1 MGFQRQK
8 TQAVSQ
14 TEPRINA
21 LKYEQSTFGATKSVV
36 YGTNRICGNII
47 ESVDFVSTAHTTSG
61 GRMGKGGRGGRQ
73 SETTYTYTARV
84 LIGLCFGEI
93 QGIKKILFEDEVHSL
108 SDLGFN
114 LFRGTKNQGPWGEMQ
129 TLHPERALN
138 YRNLAYVA
146 GNIDLTSSASVPQF
160 NFEVNGKFTANKDD
174 IDPVITEGFNFSTN
188 SGTLTVVSGEL
199 DYAQYYK
206 SDKSCQLVYYTANG
220 EEKTVENFTR
230 YSRNGS
236 KYSFNL
242 NGYGAIS
249 AHIYLTYNS
258 TTRLDANPK
267 DIIFDILTNPVYG
280 AGFPE
285 EAIEDLQNFSDFC
298 IASNVFLSPVYDS
311 QNECQEILSNIAEI
325 ANSTFVWSQGKLKV
339 VPLGDAELS
348 ANGKTW
354 KPDLTPIYDL
364 TEDDFIAD
372 DEPVVCSRTQ
382 QADVYNSV
390 KLEYLNRAN
399 DYNLEVVEAQDLAD
413 IELHG
418 LRPADTLKA
427 HEICTDEVAQRT
439 VQLALERMLAARNK
453 YKFKLPL
460 KFILLEP
467 ADIVTIT
474 YKKLGLEREL
484 VRIKSISE
492 DDGQLQLEV
501 EELVVGAA
509 TPAKIAH
516 QRAEGVKIDYSQGV
530 GNINPA
536 VVFEPPFELT
546 QETLEVWVGISSP
559 ENLFGGAE
567 VWVSDDGETYRKEGE
582 LTQPVRQGVLTET
595 LPLSNE
601 DIDKIHDLCVDVS
614 MSKAELLS
622 GSKQDSERLNTL
634 C

>member
-93 QGIKKILFEDEVHSL
+93 QGIKKILIEDEVHSL

-249 AHIYLTYNS
+249 AHIYLTY
-258 TTRLDANPK
+258 
-267 DIIFDILTNPVYG
+267 
-280 AGFPE
+280 
-285 EAIEDLQNFSDFC
+285 
-298 IASNVFLSPVYDS
+298 LS
-311 QNECQEILSNIAEI
+311 L
-325 ANSTFVWSQGKLKV
+325 
-339 VPLGDAELS
+339 
-348 ANGKTW
+348 
-354 KPDLTPIYDL
+354 
-364 TEDDFIAD
+364 
-372 DEPVVCSRTQ
+372 
-382 QADVYNSV
+382 
-390 KLEYLNRAN
+390 
-399 DYNLEVVEAQDLAD
+399 
-413 IELHG
+413 
-418 LRPADTLKA
+418 
-427 HEICTDEVAQRT
+427 
-439 VQLALERMLAARNK
+439 
-453 YKFKLPL
+453 
-460 KFILLEP
+460 
-467 ADIVTIT
+467 
-474 YKKLGLEREL
+474 
-484 VRIKSISE
+484 
-492 DDGQLQLEV
+492 
-501 EELVVGAA
+501 
-509 TPAKIAH
+509 
-516 QRAEGVKIDYSQGV
+516 
-530 GNINPA
+530 
-536 VVFEPPFELT
+536 
-546 QETLEVWVGISSP
+546 
-559 ENLFGGAE
+559 
-567 VWVSDDGETYRKEGE
+567 
-582 LTQPVRQGVLTET
+582 
-595 LPLSNE
+595 
-601 DIDKIHDLCVDVS
+601 IHI
-614 MSKAELLS
+614 
-622 GSKQDSERLNTL
+622 
-634 C
+634 